1 MDHPLF
7 HRTAEKHCG
16 EWINLPMPLS
26 TNDRCGSRG
35 NCEGVDTSSSSFCHN
50 PCKVELLGGFLTGNI
65 YSTSYTSPLWES
77 LWDIV
82 NQAVWSDGTEMFF
95 IVVEEVG
102 KKQGYKLLDMF
113 SGETLLVVNALLIG
127 KNGKRTIRK
136 KLGSFRGDTRSNI
149 RKRKRCLM
157 WSRMQ

>member
-50 PCKVELLGGFLTGNI
+50 PCKVELLGGFLTGKKKI
-65 YSTSYTSPLWES
+65 YIYILFPILAHFGNPS
-77 LWDIV
+77 
-82 NQAVWSDGTEMFF
+82 
-95 IVVEEVG
+95 
-102 KKQGYKLLDMF
+102 
-113 SGETLLVVNALLIG
+113 ETLLTKQYDQMG
-127 KNGKRTIRK
+127 Q
-136 KLGSFRGDTRSNI
+136 
-149 RKRKRCLM
+149 RCFSL
-157 WSRMQ
+157 W